1 VAGPPSPVFVASD
14 LPRLY
19 LDHQDPEVPVRDH
32 EISLAVPQSA
42 MVSRPS
48 DPGDVR
54 VEPVLGRKRG
64 VHALEHEVFG

>member
-1 VAGPPSPVFVASD
+1 VFVSGD
-14 LPRLY
+14 LPSLH
-19 LDHQDPEVPVRDH
+19 LDDEDPSVWMRDH
-32 EISLAVPQSA
+32 EVGLAVPQSA

-64 VHALEHEVFG
+64 AHALEHEVFG